1 MKKKHILAAT
11 LIGAMGLVFSSCS
24 DYLSVERY
32 FGDRQNEER
41 IFKSRDYTEQWLAQA
56 YLYLTGENMDIAEKD
71 HCLTNFADDMYY
83 GDRGEEYR
91 EFIHGEYNESRF
103 QGSWLQSYAGIR
115 QASILIDNVDIN
127 EDYTPEEIKDVKA
140 QARFL
145 RAYMYWLLLRKY
157 GPVPVLPESAID
169 YNASYD
175 DLSLPRNSYDE
186 CVDFI
191 SKEMLLA
198 AQDLPYKRD
207 QHRTSYQGSGSGCS
221 RKSIPVCRQP
231 LDERQFRN
239 G

>member
-145 RAYMYWLLLRKY
+145 RAYMYWLLLRKSTITHHTMIFHY
-157 GPVPVLPESAID
+157 QEIPMTNAWTLSPKKCCWQRRTSLTNVISSTSDVLPRER
-169 YNASYD
+169 
-175 DLSLPRNSYDE
+175 LWL
-186 CVDFI
+186 F
-191 SKEMLLA
+191 
-198 AQDLPYKRD
+198 AQKHTCMP
-207 QHRTSYQGSGSGCS
+207 
-221 RKSIPVCRQP
+221 PAP
-231 LDERQFRN
+231 
-239 G
+239 